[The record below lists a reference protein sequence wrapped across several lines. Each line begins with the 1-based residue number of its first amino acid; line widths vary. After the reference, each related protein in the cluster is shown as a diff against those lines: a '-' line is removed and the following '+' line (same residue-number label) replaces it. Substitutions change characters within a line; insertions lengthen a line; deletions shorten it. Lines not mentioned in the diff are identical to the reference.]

1 MMPTAHPMRPARV
14 LLIPTP
20 PLPKRKRTL
29 CRRFLV
35 SLGAR
40 RRTPT
45 RLSLKRISHRRRR
58 ETRHDSVT
66 SGGSSQYSPSKSV
79 DSRIRTNTRG
89 NAVHDDGARR
99 AEIAFAAGPR
109 NRSASGNHGR
119 ADGRPLHGPQA
130 VSRGRGALQKAFGSG
145 PAKSRIF
152 EQAGHR
158 STSAGGAGI
167 GAEIL

>member
-1 MMPTAHPMRPARV
+1 MIRTGHPMRPVRV
-14 LLIPTP
+14 LLPPTP
-20 PLPKRKRTL
+20 PRRKRKRTL
-29 CRRFLV
+29 YRRFLV

-45 RLSLKRISHRRRR
+45 RLSLKRTSHRRRR

-66 SGGSSQYSPSKSV
+66 SGGSNQYSPSKSV
-79 DSRIRTNTRG
+79 DSRNGTNTRG
-89 NAVHDDGARR
+89 NAVHDGGARR
-99 AEIAFAAGPR
+99 AAIGFAAGPG
-109 NRSASGNHGR
+109 NRSASGNYGR
-119 ADGRPLHGPQA
+119 ADGRPLHDPQA

-152 EQAGHR
+152 KQAGHR

>member
-1 MMPTAHPMRPARV
+1 MRPAKV
-14 LLIPTP
+14 CLTQTP

-29 CRRFLV
+29 YRKFLV

-45 RLSLKRISHRRRR
+45 RLNLKRISHRRRR

-79 DSRIRTNTRG
+79 DSRNRSNTRR

-99 AEIAFAAGPR
+99 GAIAFAAGSC
-109 NRSASGNHGR
+109 NRGAPGNHGR
-119 ADGRPLHGPQA
+119 ADGRPLYGPQA
-130 VSRGRGALQKAFGSG
+130 VSRGRGTLQETFGSG
-145 PAKSRIF
+145 AAKSRVF
-152 EQAGHR
+152 E
-158 STSAGGAGI
+158 
-167 GAEIL
+167 

>member
-1 MMPTAHPMRPARV
+1 MRPAKV
-14 LLIPTP
+14 SLTQTP

-29 CRRFLV
+29 YRKFLV

-45 RLSLKRISHRRRR
+45 RLNLKRISHRRRR

-66 SGGSSQYSPSKSV
+66 SGVSSQYSPSKSV
-79 DSRIRTNTRG
+79 DSRNRTNTRG

-99 AEIAFAAGPR
+99 AAIAFAAGPR
-109 NRSASGNHGR
+109 HRRASGNHGR

-130 VSRGRGALQKAFGSG
+130 VSRGCGALQEAFRSG
-145 PAKSRIF
+145 PAKSRIS

-158 STSAGGAGI
+158 SASAGGAGI